1 MKERLGDTAVI
12 LFRMHYL
19 ATQNFNLKE
28 YEGFVLNVTNY
39 PDIRDM
45 YLISDMLI
53 TDYSSVFL
61 ISQY

>member
-12 LFRMHYL
+12 LLRMHYL
-19 ATQNFNLKE
+19 VTQIFNLKD
-28 YEGFVLNVTNY
+28 EGFVLNVTNY

-45 YLISDMLI
+45 LISDILI

-61 ISQY
+61 I